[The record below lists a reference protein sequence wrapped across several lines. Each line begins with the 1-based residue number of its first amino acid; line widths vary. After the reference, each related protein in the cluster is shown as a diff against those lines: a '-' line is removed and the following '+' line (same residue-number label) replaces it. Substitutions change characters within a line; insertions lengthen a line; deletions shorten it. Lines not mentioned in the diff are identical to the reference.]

1 MLSDDLDFRLAD
13 LGDHYTLEAQT
24 EAGLAFLAESGL
36 AETRFDHDN
45 WLKVAVELNRHGY
58 TVRVD

>member
-1 MLSDDLDFRLAD
+1 MNDQLDFRLAD
-13 LGDHYTLEAQT
+13 RGDHYTLEAQT
-24 EAGLAFLAESGL
+24 EAAYAFLAESGL

>member
-1 MLSDDLDFRLAD
+1 MNTELDFRLAD
-13 LGDHYTLEAQT
+13 RGDHYTLEAQT

-58 TVRVD
+58 TVRID